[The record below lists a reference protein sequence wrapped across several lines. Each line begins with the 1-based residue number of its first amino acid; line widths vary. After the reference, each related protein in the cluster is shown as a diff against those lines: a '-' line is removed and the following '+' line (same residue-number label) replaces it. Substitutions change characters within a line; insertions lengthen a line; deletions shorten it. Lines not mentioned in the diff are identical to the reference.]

1 MDVSEVQSARTQ
13 RRWLHRLFVGYV
25 ILMLLAFLMPLP
37 NTPVAEPQYADKL
50 VHFGIFLGF
59 ALLHHADQR
68 SNPWWTLLLAA
79 AFAGGIE
86 LVQAILPYRDGDW
99 LDFLAG
105 TAGAAMGAILT
116 RILPRPV
123 TAGRS

>member
-1 MDVSEVQSARTQ
+1 MSEVQSARTPP
-13 RRWLHRLFVGYV
+13 RWLHRLFVGYV
-25 ILMLLAFLMPLP
+25 ILMLLAFLLPLP
-37 NTPVAEPQYADKL
+37 NTPVAEPQYTDKL

-68 SNPWWTLLLAA
+68 SSARWTLLLAA

-116 RILPRPV
+116 FILPRPA